1 MEDIPNIL
9 VRVVEMHYKRG
20 TSIDKIKE
28 YTKLPKTKIKKIIDS
43 LS

>member
-1 MEDIPNIL
+1 MENIPDILI
-9 VRVVEMHYKRG
+9 RVVTMHHKRG

-43 LS
+43 L